1 MKASAMQQISFSQL
15 EYAGK
20 KRVTSRERF
29 LGEMEQVVPWSVL
42 LDALTPYYPKG
53 RRGRPP
59 LGLERMLRAYF
70 IQQWYGL
77 SDEGVEDA
85 ITDSQALRNF
95 VGIDLSRESAPDATT
110 LLQFRHLLERHDLT
124 RTLFARINAQLEAQG
139 LMMKEG
145 TMADATL
152 LPAPSSTKNQEKTRD
167 PEMHQTKKGN
177 QWYFGMKGH
186 IGVDSQ
192 SGLVHTVTG
201 TAAHVGDVTETA
213 KLLHGEETEVFL
225 DAGYTG
231 IEKREEVQGK
241 QVTWHVAMK
250 RGKLKAMVEDELKA
264 LYVKR
269 ERLKASIRAKV
280 EHPFHVLK
288 NLFHYRKVRY
298 KGLFKNTVQLHM
310 LFGLVNLVLAKKKL
324 LALLAQGAS

>member
-1 MKASAMQQISFSQL
+1 MQQISFSQM

-20 KRVTSRERF
+20 KRITRRERF
-29 LGEMEQVVPWSVL
+29 LGEMERVVPWSALLEVL
-42 LDALTPYYPKG
+42 EPYYPKG
-53 RRGRPP
+53 KRGRPP
-59 LGLERMLRAYF
+59 IGLERMLRVYF

-85 ITDSQALRNF
+85 ITDSQALRRF
-95 VGIDLSRESAPDATT
+95 VGIDLSREDAPDATT
-110 LLQFRHLLERHDLT
+110 LLQFRRLLETHRLT
-124 RTLFARINAQLEAQG
+124 EKLFSCINGQLAAQG
-139 LMMKEG
+139 LLLKEG
-145 TMADATL
+145 TIADATIL
-152 LPAPSSTKNQEKTRD
+152 SAPSSTKNREKARD

-213 KLLHGEETEVFL
+213 KLLHGEDQVVFL

-231 IEKREEVQGK
+231 IEKRAEVK
-241 QVTWHVAMK
+241 EKKVKWLVAMK
-250 RGKLKAMVEDELKA
+250 RGKLKAMPED
-264 LYVKR
+264 
-269 ERLKASIRAKV
+269 RLKTLTGQLERAKASVRAKV
-280 EHPFHVLK
+280 EHAFHVLK

-310 LFGLVNLVLAKKKL
+310 LFGLVNLVLVKKKR
-324 LALLAQGAS
+324 LALHAQGAS